1 MKLFFLPLV
10 FFICVDS
17 YSQENAIV
25 AASTIENVTVF
36 QRKAQVHR
44 EASVML
50 LPGDN
55 LLKFEGLAANLD
67 GSSIQVGG
75 DTEFTIVSV
84 KHNRNYMKDPVVS
97 PQLKILKESL
107 NDVEFKLEMRN
118 RYLSVFEAEK
128 SLLLA
133 NKNVGGSQTGLDV
146 EDLIEVADLYRSR
159 LVELEIKILDIS
171 EERKEF
177 QKEVK
182 KLKKQVNELNGKAT
196 KNTNEITIRIS
207 AESKAKTKIFLS
219 YVVSEAGWK
228 PLYDIRS
235 KGAPNPVNL
244 SYKGNVWQHTG
255 SDWNNVTLTLSTGNP
270 TLSNTA
276 PTVKPWALQFQPI
289 ISNQNFKG
297 NYGNSRRQ
305 YASPEINDADDYEEE
320 DAAETA
326 DSFEP
331 TSLRPDVVVSQGNVN
346 TEFEIKIPYTIPSNG
361 QYNAVEI
368 QSHALTANYQFYAAP
383 KFDKDAFLMAK
394 IANWSNLNLLSGKAN
409 IYYDGT
415 FIGSSFIDAAITKD
429 TMELSLGRD
438 FAVVV
443 DRKKIKDYCKES
455 TIGSSIKKTLGLQVN
470 IRNTKNIPITILLQ
484 DQIPIS
490 KTKEIEITTVET
502 SNAKYQESTG
512 KLEWKIT
519 LLPGETKTVEF
530 KYQVK
535 YPKSKTIRNL

>member
-1 MKLFFLPLV
+1 MKLFFLPL
-10 FFICVDS
+10 ILLTCVCN
-17 YSQENAIV
+17 YSQENTITAS
-25 AASTIENVTVF
+25 STIKNVTVF

-44 EASVML
+44 EAVVSF

-55 LLKFEGLAANLD
+55 LVKFEGLATNLD

-84 KHNRNYMKDPVVS
+84 NHNRNFMKDPVVS
-97 PQLKILKESL
+97 PRLKLVKDSL
-107 NDVEFKLEMRN
+107 NDVKFKLEIRN
-118 RYLSVFEAEK
+118 RHLSVYEAEK

-133 NKNVGGSQTGLDV
+133 NKSVGGSQTGLDV

-159 LVELEIKILDIS
+159 LIELEMKILDIS

-182 KLKKQVNELNGKAT
+182 KLKRQVNELNGKAT
-196 KNTNEITIRIS
+196 KNTNEITVRIS
-207 AESKAKTKIFLS
+207 SKLKTKTKIYLS
-219 YVVSEAGWK
+219 YVVSDAGWT
-228 PLYDIRS
+228 PIYDIRS
-235 KGAPNPVNL
+235 KGHPGPVNL
-244 SYKGNVWQHTG
+244 SYKGNVWQQTG

-289 ISNQNFKG
+289 ISDQNNKG
-297 NYGNSRRQ
+297 MYGNSRRQ
-305 YASPEINDADDYEEE
+305 YASPRNDNDDYEENE
-320 DAAETA
+320 AAESTA
-326 DSFEP
+326 DYKAKY
-331 TSLRPDVVVSQGNVN
+331 LRPEVVVSKGNVN

-368 QSHALTANYQFYAAP
+368 QSYALSANYQFYVAP

-394 IANWSNLNLLSGKAN
+394 IADWSNLNLLSGKAN

-443 DRKKIKDYCKES
+443 ERKKIKDYCKES
-455 TIGSSIKKTLGLQVN
+455 TIGSSVKKTLGLQIN

-490 KTKEIEITTVET
+490 KTKEIEITTIET
-502 SNAKYQESTG
+502 SNAKYQENTG

-519 LLPGETKTVEF
+519 LQPRETKSVEF

-535 YPKSKTIRNL
+535 YPKSKTISNL